1 MRGAVRSRI
10 SCMARR
16 GSSQQPM
23 VRLYNNME
31 ESGKTQIFEKNCVF
45 QKSYSNFAHQKH
57 SSRLEK
63 YGIVAKKTDSLCT
76 FSQFF

>member
-1 MRGAVRSRI
+1 MLFFDMRTELDSLNVI
-10 SCMARR
+10 SKF
-16 GSSQQPM
+16 P
-23 VRLYNNME
+23 
-31 ESGKTQIFEKNCVF
+31 CVVIRTIGL
-45 QKSYSNFAHQKH
+45 SNSNVHDSNFAHQKH